1 MKYLIAGALLI
12 AVAVGNAG
20 CKRTPD
26 APFEVLSAPK
36 GAAVREL
43 EPLWAIPDFK
53 LIERSEQP
61 VSLADLKGK
70 VWIADFFYTTC
81 PGPCPMMTSRLSDLQ
96 KQLGDEADLRL
107 VSISTD
113 PTKDTP
119 EVLKQYAEKFG
130 ATERWL
136 FLTGDKEQIFR
147 LANDGFKLSL
157 VEDPSAAEPITH
169 STKLVLI
176 DRSGTVRGFYEGI
189 GDEDT
194 TRIVSDVRRLLNEK
208 L

>member
-1 MKYLIAGALLI
+1 MKYLIAGFLFSLT
-12 AVAVGNAG
+12 VLSNSG

-26 APFEVLSAPK
+26 APFEVLQAPE
-36 GAAVREL
+36 GAVQEL
-43 EPLWAIPDFK
+43 QPLWAIPDFN
-53 LIERSEQP
+53 LTERSGQTI
-61 VSLADLKGK
+61 SLADLKGK

-96 KQLGDEADLRL
+96 KQLGSEEDLRL

-113 PTKDTP
+113 PAKDTP
-119 EVLKQYAEKFG
+119 EVLKQYARKFE
-130 ATERWL
+130 ASDRWL

-157 VEDPSAAEPITH
+157 VEDPSAEEPITH

-176 DRSGTVRGFYEGI
+176 DRAGTIRGFYEGI
-189 GDEDT
+189 GEEDT
-194 TRIVSDVRRLLNEK
+194 TRIVKDARRLLEEK
-208 L
+208 Q

>member
-1 MKYLIAGALLI
+1 MKHLIAGTLLFTALCVLPS
-12 AVAVGNAG
+12 

-26 APFEVLSAPK
+26 SPFEVLRAPE
-36 GAAVREL
+36 GVMREL
-43 EPLWAIPDFK
+43 QPLWTIPDFQ
-53 LIERSEQP
+53 LVERSGQQ
-61 VSLADLKGK
+61 VSLADLKGR

-96 KQLGDEADLRL
+96 KQLGSEADLRL

-113 PTKDTP
+113 PAKDTP
-119 EVLKQYAEKFG
+119 EVLKQYAQKFG
-130 ATERWL
+130 ASERWL

-176 DRSGTVRGFYEGI
+176 DRTGTVRGLYEGI
-189 GDEDT
+189 GEEDT
-194 TRIVSDVRRLLNEK
+194 SRIVEDARRLLNEK